1 MTILTTTIGS
11 YPKPDYVPISDWFPN
26 SDDEDARKPN
36 RGLLQHWQ
44 KTNYEERLKQA
55 GDRAEKFFVRAAEE
69 VIRDQTDA
77 GIDIPTDG
85 EVRRENYI
93 YYQCRHIDGIDF
105 SRVTPKSVR
114 DGAFT
119 AELPTIVG
127 PVKLRE
133 NVLAYDW
140 KVSQALTDHPLK
152 ITLPGPMTIVDSTS
166 NDYYDEERKLC
177 ADLAAALN
185 VEIRALADAGC
196 RYIQV
201 DEPVFAR
208 KPDEALSYGI
218 EALERCFHGIPEN
231 VVRTTHMCCGY
242 PNALDVD
249 DYMKAD
255 PQAYFMIADAIDSAA
270 IDAVSIED
278 AHRHNDLKLLEH
290 FKKTSVILGVI
301 AIAKSRVESVDEIR
315 ERLEQALEHI
325 DAARL
330 IAAPDCGLGLL
341 GRDLAIQKLK
351 QLCKAARSIAAD

>member
-26 SDDEDARKPN
+26 RDDEEAREPN

-44 KTNYEERLKQA
+44 QTNYEVRLKQA
-55 GDRAEKFFVRAAEE
+55 GNQAEELFARAAKE

-93 YYQCRHIDGIDF
+93 FYQCRHIEGIDF
-105 SRVTPKSVR
+105 ASVTSKSVR
-114 DGAFT
+114 DGAFM
-119 AELPTIVG
+119 AELPTIAG
-127 PVKLRE
+127 PIKLRE
-133 NVLAYDW
+133 NVLAHDW
-140 KVSQALTDHPLK
+140 KVAQALSDHPLK
-152 ITLPGPMTIVDSTS
+152 MTLPGPMTIMDSTS
-166 NDYYDEERKLC
+166 NDYYDDERKLC
-177 ADLAAALN
+177 VDLATALN
-185 VEIRALADAGC
+185 VEIRALAEAGC
-196 RYIQV
+196 RHIQV

-208 KPDEALSYGI
+208 KPDDALSYGI
-218 EALERCFHGIPEN
+218 EALEHCFQGISEN
-231 VVRTTHMCCGY
+231 VTRSTHMCCGY

-255 PQAYFMIADAIDSAA
+255 PGAYFMIADAIDSAA

-278 AHRHNDLKLLEH
+278 AHRHNDLKLLGH

-301 AIAKSRVESVDEIR
+301 AVAKSRVESVDEIR
-315 ERLEQALEHI
+315 RRLEQALDHI

-341 GRDLAIQKLK
+341 TRDLAIQKLRH
-351 QLCKAARSIAAD
+351 LCEAAHSIATA